1 MEYKDLKQIVKS
13 EMDKNKWKRINFIS
27 MCKLFLASQEHERQD
42 QEQEDMEYSKII
54 SLILVYSIELI
65 LF

>member
-1 MEYKDLKQIVKS
+1 
-13 EMDKNKWKRINFIS
+13 